1 MLRSHYKNWSG
12 LMSDSRRTYRAIKSA
27 ILQLYPTKPQG
38 NLARHLNTLVGLVS
52 GIVLSKS
59 CQLPKIASQ
68 VPGDVHPDSRTKQ
81 FSRWVTNDAITF
93 DLYFLPFVEPLLAKL
108 AAIRPLV
115 LVIDGSAVARGC
127 VTLMVSV
134 LYGGRA
140 LPIAWLVIAG
150 AKGHFPAET
159 HVILLR
165 EVKTRMPTGATVV
178 LLGDGEFDSP
188 ELQTEATGYDWDY
201 VCRTAKN
208 IQISADGETWISL
221 EDLGVTRG
229 SRVFRKGVLFTKKA
243 YGPVMVVAQWGR
255 AYAEPIYLVSN
266 LTRVPEVCDW
276 YRKRAHIETFF
287 SDQKSRGFQLDR
299 SHLSDP
305 ARVARLMLAACLA
318 YLWVIYLGTVAQD
331 EGWVAYIHRRHRC
344 DLSLFQLG
352 LRLLEYFLNQEYP
365 IPRTFNLE
373 PEAVR

>member
-1 MLRSHYKNWSG
+1 
-12 LMSDSRRTYRAIKSA
+12 MSDSRRTYRAIKQA
-27 ILQLYPTKPQG
+27 ILQLYPSKPQG
-38 NLARHLNTLVGLVS
+38 NLARHLTTLVGLVS

-68 VPGDVHPDSRTKQ
+68 IPGEVHPDSRTKQ
-81 FSRWVTNDAITF
+81 FSRWVNNEAITF
-93 DLYFLPFVEPLLAKL
+93 DRYFLPFLEPLLAKL
-108 AAIRPLV
+108 AVTRPLE
-115 LVIDGSAVARGC
+115 LVMDGSAVARGC

-134 LYGGRA
+134 LYAGRA
-140 LPIAWLVIAG
+140 LPLAWLVIAG
-150 AKGHFPAET
+150 EKGHFPAET
-159 HVILLR
+159 HVTLLR
-165 EVKTRMPTGATVV
+165 EVYARIPGDATVI

-188 ELQTEATGYDWDY
+188 ELQTEVTSYGWDY

-208 IQISADGETWISL
+208 IQISADGETWLSL

-229 SRVFRKGVLFTKKA
+229 SRVFRKGVQFTKKA
-243 YGPVMVVAQWGR
+243 YGPVMVIAWWGR
-255 AYAEPIYLVSN
+255 AYTEPIYLVSN
-266 LTRVPEVCDW
+266 LTSVQAACDR

-299 SHLSDP
+299 SHVSDP
-305 ARVARLMLAACLA
+305 ARVTRLMLAACLA

-331 EGWVAYIHRRHRC
+331 EGWVPYIHRRHRC

-365 IPRTFNLE
+365 IPSTLNLA
-373 PEAVR
+373 PESVR